1 MKTALMLCA
10 LTTGT
15 FAAQPIL
22 PRISPQE
29 LAERQRAKPMA
40 ALQTPAKAGGAVT
53 HPADQSIIKQS
64 AILHYGTD
72 WTLIPQG
79 AVIFVPEPMKNR
91 LGDKPA
97 GTLIAFTDFLIKN
110 RAWITTVEVSIDQ
123 ATGNKPLPVKQA
135 EFWSKQNKIVIAVHQ
150 NGPISMR
157 APKPA
162 QTTPQR

>member
-22 PRISPQE
+22 PRIEPQE
-29 LAERQRAKPMA
+29 LAERQCAKPMA
-40 ALQTPAKAGGAVT
+40 VLQTQAKAGGAVT

-64 AILHYGTD
+64 VILHYGAD

-79 AVIFVPEPMKNR
+79 AVVFIPEKMKNR
-91 LGDKPA
+91 IIDKPT
-97 GTLIAFTDFLIKN
+97 GTLIAFKDFLIKN

-123 ATGNKPLPVKQA
+123 ATGAKPLPAKQA
-135 EFWSKQNKIVIAVHQ
+135 EFWSKHDKVVIAVHQ

-157 APKPA
+157 VSKPA
-162 QTTPQR
+162 PTTPPT